1 MWYEPETE
9 YDIRLV
15 NMDQLMMTPAIIRAV
30 KMAGVRLKEKDFE
43 MDPYPA
49 PTALREDIAKLDF
62 FEGTPV
68 RVKEQ
73 GDFYSIVDGRHR
85 VAAMLCKK
93 FKKISV
99 EVVSDN

>member
-1 MWYEPETE
+1 MWYEPDME
-9 YDIRLV
+9 YDTRVVDLKQI
-15 NMDQLMMTPAIIRAV
+15 MMTPAIFRAV
-30 KMAGVRLKEKDFE
+30 KRAGGKVKEKDYE
-43 MDPYPA
+43 KDPHPA
-49 PTALREDIAKLDF
+49 PTPLREDVAKLDF

-93 FKKISV
+93 FKQISV
-99 EVVSDN
+99 EVVSV